1 MAGGPIVTSNQP
13 LLHASFFQEPAG
25 RFALGQVLLSA
36 TAEADFEGIR
46 ARGGDVGFWHCDLT
60 QNDALSWSEKVY
72 EIFGLPVG
80 SEVPRKDAV
89 AKYLEH
95 SRSVL
100 ERLRNYAINRKCG
113 FILDAAISPDGTTRW
128 IRILAAPIVEEGRVV
143 GLCGLKRV
151 LKAER

>member
-1 MAGGPIVTSNQP
+1 MTSNQP
-13 LLHASFFQEPAG
+13 LLHASFLQEPAG

-36 TAEADFEGIR
+36 IAEADFDDI
-46 ARGGDVGFWHCDLT
+46 RGGEEDVGIWHCDLT
-60 QNDALSWSEKVY
+60 QGDALTWSEKVY
-72 EIFGLPVG
+72 EIFEMPVG

-100 ERLRNYAINRKCG
+100 ERLRTYAINRKCG

-128 IRILAAPIVEEGRVV
+128 IRILAAPIIKEGRVV